1 MSAEASVEAVAPSLN
16 LTPEEKRAYGQLFRQ
31 ADTGN
36 AGIVTGEV
44 AVNFFDKTK
53 LDSRVL
59 GEIWQIADKENRGFL
74 TPAGFGIVLRLI
86 GHAQAGREPT
96 AALALEPAPLPRF
109 DGFVTSQPTG
119 PQAPPAP
126 IQAQGTGGQLRIPPL
141 TPDKVAQYSG
151 LFERQP
157 LQNGTLPGDQAK
169 QIFEKSGLPNEV
181 LGRIWMLADTEQRGA
196 LVQAEFIIA
205 MHLLTSLKTG
215 SLRALPNVLP
225 APLYEAATRHG
236 SVALRQSPQTTGIPA
251 IPRQMSGSSQPR
263 TGSPLGRPPI
273 GPQGTGQNGGD
284 WLVTPADKAKFDQ
297 IFGDL
302 DRGNKGYITGEEAVP
317 FFSQSNLPED
327 SLAQIWDLSDI
338 LSRGQLGRDEF
349 AVAMYLIR
357 QLRGNRSNTLPT
369 ALPQSL
375 IPPSLR
381 NRSQNIASAFDPP
394 APAAPAPP
402 QHKSAMDDLFGLDS
416 TAPSPIPAPAFNEPQ
431 PTGGSTASDPF
442 AGGAPSSPIR
452 PATSNNTFKPFV
464 PSSSFGRGLTHHGTG
479 DSTPSSSQLPT
490 QSGGDDLLGD
500 NDPEISKKL
509 TSESTELANL
519 SNQITSLSKQMQDT
533 QAKRTVT
540 QNELGAAN
548 SQKQNFEQ
556 RLSQLRT
563 LYEKEVADTRAL
575 EEQLRN
581 ARSDTKKLQGECL
594 TLEGT
599 YSDIQTQHQQV
610 LAALQADQQEN
621 GNLRERIRVVN
632 GEIAQ
637 LKPQIEKLKSEAR
650 QQKGLVAINK
660 KQLSTTESERDKL
673 KSEAEEL
680 TKSNEEASRQVSAG
694 SPASPSAK
702 IASPALSTAS
712 GNNPFFNR
720 TASTDI
726 MGTFASPPPRNF
738 SETTFDDVFG
748 PSEPPARSSA
758 SPPPPTSFKTF
769 PPETSAGSVGSAAT
783 PPASSPKVSRA
794 ATLTNDPPA
803 PPESRQIN
811 SSFLPFPEAPESL
824 TSSRQVSP
832 PASRAEGSGSESTYP
847 PFPTGNTQPPVTTK
861 VEPADEEDEKKD
873 PPTASA
879 AAATTVVNAPDG
891 AVESAKTSDP
901 FGNMDQAKAKEDF
914 DNAFAAFSSSKSQDA
929 WKEKSGEEAPK
940 ARSAFSA
947 EFPPISSLERDDY
960 SDSDSENGGFEDDF
974 APASSAQKKA
984 AETKPALPGSFP
996 SETAFADVGSS
1007 APPKE
1012 PVDKSATEPSSSTAT
1027 ITNPNTT
1034 TTGTHQ
1040 STVDDIFGSAA
1051 TGEAPSTQQAVPS
1064 KPPAKGTYDDL
1075 SDFEGLE
1082 DAKEGSAD
1090 DDFANISRSGL
1101 DDFNPMFDNSP
1112 PASQAKSESTAFG
1125 NESSFDFISAN
1136 SAAGA
1141 SAAGS
1146 GTQPK
1151 AGDNNDWDAIFSSLD
1166 SPSAAAA
1173 VPAANNESGKVD
1185 SSNNNSGNLSVDRPG
1200 IGRALTE
1207 EGHHDD
1213 PILKDLISMG
1223 YQRSAALSALEKYDY
1238 NLERAANY
1246 LASQS

>member
-1 MSAEASVEAVAPSLN
+1 
-16 LTPEEKRAYGQLFRQ
+16 
-31 ADTGN
+31 
-36 AGIVTGEV
+36 
-44 AVNFFDKTK
+44 
-53 LDSRVL
+53 
-59 GEIWQIADKENRGFL
+59 
-74 TPAGFGIVLRLI
+74 
-86 GHAQAGREPT
+86 
-96 AALALEPAPLPRF
+96 
-109 DGFVTSQPTG
+109 
-119 PQAPPAP
+119 
-126 IQAQGTGGQLRIPPL
+126 
-141 TPDKVAQYSG
+141 
-151 LFERQP
+151 
-157 LQNGTLPGDQAK
+157 
-169 QIFEKSGLPNEV
+169 
-181 LGRIWMLADTEQRGA
+181 MLADTEQRGA

-205 MHLLTSLKTG
+205 MHLLTSMKTG

-236 SVALRQSPQTTGIPA
+236 SAAVRQSPQTTGLPA

-284 WLVTPADKAKFDQ
+284 WLVTAADKAKFDQ

-317 FFSQSNLPED
+317 FFSQSNLQED

-338 LSRGQLGRDEF
+338 TSKGQLGRDEF

-369 ALPQSL
+369 ALPQNL

-381 NRSQNIASAFDPP
+381 NRPQNIASAFDPP
-394 APAAPAPP
+394 APAAPAPL

-416 TAPSPIPAPAFNEPQ
+416 TAPSPVPAPAFNEPQ

-452 PATSNNTFKPFV
+452 PATSSNTFKPFV

-479 DSTPSSSQLPT
+479 DSTPSSSQQPT

-509 TSESTELANL
+509 TGESTELANL

-533 QAKRTVT
+533 QGKRTVT

-556 RLSQLRT
+556 RLSQLRA
-563 LYEKEVADTRAL
+563 LYEKEATDTRAL

-581 ARSDTKKLQGECL
+581 ARNDTKKLQGECM
-594 TLEGT
+594 TLEGS

-632 GEIAQ
+632 AEIAQ

-673 KSEAEEL
+673 KSESEDLA
-680 TKSNEEASRQVSAG
+680 KSNEEASRQANTG

-738 SETTFDDVFG
+738 SETTFDEVFG
-748 PSEPPARSSA
+748 PSYPPAGSSA
-758 SPPPPTSFKTF
+758 TPPPAAPPTSFKTSTT
-769 PPETSAGSVGSAAT
+769 ETSAASVGSAPT

-794 ATLTNDPPA
+794 ATLTSEPPA

-811 SSFLPFPEAPESL
+811 SSFLPFPEASESL

-832 PASRAEGSGSESTYP
+832 PASRAEGSGNETPYSA
-847 PFPTGNTQPPVTTK
+847 F
-861 VEPADEEDEKKD
+861 PADATSAPSAAKADTTEEEDGKKD
-873 PPTASA
+873 LPADSA
-879 AAATTVVNAPDG
+879 IAATATAPEG
-891 AVESAKTSDP
+891 TAEPAKTSDP

-914 DNAFAAFSSSKSQDA
+914 DNAFAAFSSSKSPDA
-929 WKEKSGEEAPK
+929 WKEKSGEEPAK
-940 ARSAFSA
+940 ARSAFHT

-960 SDSDSENGGFEDDF
+960 SDSDSEKGGFEDDF
-974 APASSAQKKA
+974 APAPSTQQKA

-996 SETAFADVGSS
+996 SETAFAEPGSS
-1007 APPKE
+1007 AP
-1012 PVDKSATEPSSSTAT
+1012 
-1027 ITNPNTT
+1027 
-1034 TTGTHQ
+1034 
-1040 STVDDIFGSAA
+1040 
-1051 TGEAPSTQQAVPS
+1051 
-1064 KPPAKGTYDDL
+1064 
-1075 SDFEGLE
+1075 
-1082 DAKEGSAD
+1082 AKE
-1090 DDFANISRSGL
+1090 
-1101 DDFNPMFDNSP
+1101 
-1112 PASQAKSESTAFG
+1112 
-1125 NESSFDFISAN
+1125 
-1136 SAAGA
+1136 
-1141 SAAGS
+1141 
-1146 GTQPK
+1146 
-1151 AGDNNDWDAIFSSLD
+1151 SLD
-1166 SPSAAAA
+1166 
-1173 VPAANNESGKVD
+1173 K
-1185 SSNNNSGNLSVDRPG
+1185 R
-1200 IGRALTE
+1200 
-1207 EGHHDD
+1207 
-1213 PILKDLISMG
+1213 
-1223 YQRSAALSALEKYDY
+1223 
-1238 NLERAANY
+1238 
-1246 LASQS
+1246 